1 MHVFAS
7 RVSLPVLFIAV
18 LTLAAGLLM
27 GGAGISTATEESRSA
42 DAIFP
47 SPQTAEGRQIAVS
60 DDGKTIA
67 YFWVYSNGSNLIA
80 RTRYSTDGGK
90 KWTNKNLSNSNKQA
104 SQLEVAVSGDGKTLA
119 YVWVSSTDPDADSAA
134 KSAYSTDSGK
144 TWTMRD
150 LSSDSEGGLGPQIA
164 LTENGKNMYFMYD
177 AGTDLRR
184 DGIGGYVFGAS
195 NVNLWTSSD
204 GGNTWSE
211 SEIAPKEDNARS
223 GSVNVSS
230 DNRTIVY
237 TWFSGKEM
245 KFPMKYTTD
254 FGANW
259 TTTDL
264 IPGNDSVYSREVTVS
279 ANGETIAAVY
289 SEKAYSTG
297 GLFNVFSYYTTDAG
311 NQWNRDFVKGGRE
324 GDGAGNGR
332 VAVSNDGQT
341 LINVWE
347 AEQGK
352 TIGSRYSSDGGVSWT
367 LYNPAGGDKAK
378 SPEVTMS
385 GDGKTWWYA
394 WEKPGNKAKYFS
406 RNTKNG
412 GGSWSKAKKISQP
425 TKAVESLD
433 VQVSNNANYIGYAWA
448 WNPVTANRAVQ
459 TYYSTKGGGS
469 WKTVNLSGS
478 SAVKKLKV
486 RKTSGVKTQVQWK
499 KPAQVDSNGVK
510 KYEVRYKAVSADGWK
525 SWKSAKP
532 KKLKIGDQKYAK
544 NVGKL
549 KVGKKYE
556 VQVRTKNSVS
566 PGKVAGLKI
575 KAKK

>member
-1 MHVFAS
+1 MHVYTS

-27 GGAGISTATEESRSA
+27 GGAGISSANKDSGSPSTSLPQLEEPR
-42 DAIFP
+42 
-47 SPQTAEGRQIAVS
+47 GRQIAVS
-60 DDGKTIA
+60 NDGKTIA
-67 YFWVYSNGSNLIA
+67 YFWVYSNGSNLVA

-90 KWTNKNLSNSNKQA
+90 KWTNKNLSNSNVQF

-119 YVWVSSTDPDADSAA
+119 YAWVSSTDPGVDFAA

-164 LTENGKNMYFMYD
+164 LTENGQNMYFMYD
-177 AGTDLRR
+177 AGTNPTMFR
-184 DGIGGYVFGAS
+184 DEYVFGNS
-195 NVNLWTSSD
+195 SVKLWTSSD
-204 GGNTWSE
+204 AGNTWSE
-211 SEIAPKEDNARS
+211 SEVAGMEEDASLGSLGVS
-223 GSVNVSS
+223 G
-230 DNRTIVY
+230 DNRTVAYI
-237 TWFSGKEM
+237 WLARKGIELKLRI
-245 KFPMKYTTD
+245 KYTTD

-259 TTTDL
+259 TT
-264 IPGNDSVYSREVTVS
+264 NDTSLLDGGIGGPDIAVS
-279 ANGETIAAVY
+279 ANGETIATVWTRFA
-289 SEKAYSTG
+289 ASTS
-297 GLFNVFSYYTTDAG
+297 LASVDTYYTTDSG
-311 NQWNRDFVKGGRE
+311 NQWVEKNVSGGFE
-324 GDGAGNGR
+324 GTDSAR
-332 VAVSNDGQT
+332 VAVSDAGQT
-341 LINVWE
+341 LVYVW
-347 AEQGK
+347 QGDK
-352 TIGSRYSSDGGVSWT
+352 TIGSTYSSDGGVSWT
-367 LYNPAGGDKAK
+367 PYNPAGGDKAK
-378 SPEVTMS
+378 SPGVTMS
-385 GDGKTWWYA
+385 GDGKTWWYG
-394 WEKPGNKAKYFS
+394 WEKPGNKAKFFS

-412 GGSWSKAKKISQP
+412 GSSWSKAKKISQP
-425 TKAVESLD
+425 TKSVARLD
-433 VQVSNNANYIGYAWA
+433 VQVSNNASYIGYAWV
-448 WNPVTANRAVQ
+448 WGSETANRALQ